1 MPVPG
6 FVSKLISTDIID
18 WPGSGVLFVIR
29 NETVP
34 EPSPMVTS
42 DETVVIENT
51 PEKSTVVLPKVVPPY
66 FAVI

>member
-1 MPVPG
+1 M
-6 FVSKLISTDIID
+6 
-18 WPGSGVLFVIR
+18 IR

-66 FAVI
+66 FAVIVAVPIEVPAVRVDVTLPP